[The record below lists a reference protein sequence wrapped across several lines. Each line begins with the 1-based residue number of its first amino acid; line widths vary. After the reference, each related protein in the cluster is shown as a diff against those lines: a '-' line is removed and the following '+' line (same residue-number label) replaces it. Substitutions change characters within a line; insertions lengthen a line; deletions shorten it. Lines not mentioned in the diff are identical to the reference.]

1 MPSITCARVS
11 TWAPASMSC
20 ATVLPSRAPSRM
32 KSVISATASGW
43 LSLTPRSSRRRA
55 TIAAMAIISLS
66 FSRGVR
72 FINALLI
79 QPEPRQR
86 AAERRDHGSN
96 VAPQARVI
104 LGAEPGD
111 RKPVPGRYADLATES
126 LRADAFDHRLV
137 AR

>member
-1 MPSITCARVS
+1 MRS
-11 TWAPASMSC
+11 
-20 ATVLPSRAPSRM
+20 ATERPSRAPSTT
-32 KSVISATASGW
+32 KSVISAIASGW

-72 FINALLI
+72 FINALLV

-86 AAERRDHGSN
+86 AAQRRDDGGK
-96 VAPQARVI
+96 VAPQAGVI

-111 RKPVPGRYADLATES
+111 RKPVPGR
-126 LRADAFDHRLV
+126 
-137 AR
+137 